1 MVGDEVLVVAQLHD
15 DDLLLLCLLAEFLEV
30 SVAVVEELSALADL
44 VLQTRPLVL
53 EADGHL
59 ADLTVDHALALAL
72 HHGAQVL
79 QFFQL
84 ALLGSLVAVLPLVV
98 LGLEVEAAV
107 LLGLVLLLEGEVN
120 VVDLVLEHLVLVVE
134 RLADLV
140 QLLVFL
146 AVLKN
151 LLLLGEALLGQ
162 FPDLHVVVTGVG

>member
-15 DDLLLLCLLAEFLEV
+15 DDLLLLCLLAEFFKV
-30 SVAVVEELSALADL
+30 PVAVVEQLSALADL

-59 ADLTVDHALALAL
+59 ADLAVDHALALAL

-79 QFFQL
+79 QFLQL
-84 ALLGSLVAVLPLVV
+84 ALLGGLVAVLPLVV